1 MPTQAPVLAGASLC
15 EHAAGTRILQR
26 TITGLTRI
34 EASAIDYAGG
44 SNMPGDP
51 KECRQHAKRCGEL
64 AQLASTPEARDRFL
78 SLQMA
83 WIRLAAELDQAES
96 LINALQDI
104 EAKPPTKA
112 A

>member
-1 MPTQAPVLAGASLC
+1 
-15 EHAAGTRILQR
+15 
-26 TITGLTRI
+26 
-34 EASAIDYAGG
+34 
-44 SNMPGDP
+44 
-51 KECRQHAKRCGEL
+51 
-64 AQLASTPEARDRFL
+64 
-78 SLQMA
+78 MA